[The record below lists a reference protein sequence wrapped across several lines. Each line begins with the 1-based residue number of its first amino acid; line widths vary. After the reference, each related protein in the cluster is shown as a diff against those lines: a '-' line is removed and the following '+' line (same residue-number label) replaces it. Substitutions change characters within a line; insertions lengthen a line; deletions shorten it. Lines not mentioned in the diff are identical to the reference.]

1 MCVCVCVYVSMSVC
15 ICVFVSVCVYIYN
28 IYIYIYIYTHTYISK
43 LMYKHSVDD
52 LECVLFIFYKVL
64 NNSVNGYCYFY
75 VVVEFMDYTCS
86 IIVT

>member
-1 MCVCVCVYVSMSVC
+1 
-15 ICVFVSVCVYIYN
+15 
-28 IYIYIYIYTHTYISK
+28 
-43 LMYKHSVDD
+43 MYKHSVDD
-52 LECVLFIFYKVL
+52 LEWVLFIFYKVL